1 MALLTVRAAAERLG
15 VHENTVRHWE
25 ERGILRA
32 VHLPGSGFRRF
43 PIDEVERVAA
53 AMRASFNAPPVAR
66 PVTPAEVG
74 EINGVDGADGAE
86 VAEDRFVDATYEP
99 ALAEQD

>member
-1 MALLTVRAAAERLG
+1 MALLTVRAAAERLS

-43 PIDEVERVAA
+43 PVEEVERVAA
-53 AMRASFNAPPVAR
+53 TMRASFDRHPSEPEMV
-66 PVTPAEVG
+66 
-74 EINGVDGADGAE
+74 
-86 VAEDRFVDATYEP
+86 EDRFVDATYEP